1 MRFDVSLPEQEK
13 ILQFIFVKSLERK
26 QKRPYAAVILRHMG
40 ALCVFLLL
48 RVKMGIKQKSA
59 IFGDIARFIGRLRAA
74 LSHSI
79 LHFL

>member
-40 ALCVFLLL
+40 AFVRVFAS
-48 RVKMGIKQKSA
+48 MSQNGNQKN
-59 IFGDIARFIGRLRAA
+59 
-74 LSHSI
+74 
-79 LHFL
+79 

>member
-40 ALCVFLLL
+40 AFVSVFTSTFQN
-48 RVKMGIKQKSA
+48 RNQKN
-59 IFGDIARFIGRLRAA
+59 
-74 LSHSI
+74 
-79 LHFL
+79 